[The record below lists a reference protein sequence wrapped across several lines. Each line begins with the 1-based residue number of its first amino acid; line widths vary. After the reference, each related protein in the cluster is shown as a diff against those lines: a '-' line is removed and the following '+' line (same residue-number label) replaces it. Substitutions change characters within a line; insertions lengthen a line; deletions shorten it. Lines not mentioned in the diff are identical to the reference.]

1 MEVCAVSPVGHF
13 LYKEPEDMIMF
24 FKLVALKHGIWLMEE
39 EHIMER
45 ISVWMGKRQ
54 VVHRWAWE
62 ERPARTIDEKCA
74 VFPQRQGWQGQWRSQ
89 VGWWSMRTQPLMLVF
104 CSESIVILVF
114 YSGVHPCCERWLE
127 EGCVGCIIVRHA
139 KYDGVGCQHCEWEGG
154 CRKESTGLREQTGPV
169 YFITFAVLLSTTSTG
184 TCE

>member
-1 MEVCAVSPVGHF
+1 MARAMEVSSGLVEHAYTASNAGVLFREHSHTGVLFRSAPV
-13 LYKEPEDMIMF
+13 LRV
-24 FKLVALKHGIWLMEE
+24 LA
-39 EHIMER
+39 
-45 ISVWMGKRQ
+45 
-54 VVHRWAWE
+54 
-62 ERPARTIDEKCA
+62 
-74 VFPQRQGWQGQWRSQ
+74 
-89 VGWWSMRTQPLMLVF
+89 
-104 CSESIVILVF
+104 
-114 YSGVHPCCERWLE
+114 E